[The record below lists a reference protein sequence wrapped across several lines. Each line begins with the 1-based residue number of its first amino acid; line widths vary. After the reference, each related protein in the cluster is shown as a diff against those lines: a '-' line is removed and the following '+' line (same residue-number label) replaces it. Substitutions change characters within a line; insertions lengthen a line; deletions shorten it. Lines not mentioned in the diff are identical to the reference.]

1 MRFNSRIVG
10 SLIALALA
18 VTLATVTATGAA
30 DGASRPFSLTGSWTV
45 KIKGGRGTPA
55 LPRWYGSM
63 VTFTSGGGLIATI
76 TDPNIKT
83 GHGSWTRVG
92 SRSFR
97 VTILLWQFDSS
108 GQFLGTLKAQAT
120 LNVGRSGQTFTSN
133 NYRFSFSDPNGKS
146 TGLAGVGSASGR
158 RIPVEG

>member
-18 VTLATVTATGAA
+18 LTLATVTATGAA

-97 VTILLWQFDSS
+97 VTILLWQFDSN
-108 GQFLGTLKAQAT
+108 GHFLGTLKAQAT
-120 LNVGRSGQTFTSN
+120 LNVGRSGRTLTSN
-133 NYRFSFSDPNGKS
+133 NYRFSFSDPNGKP

-158 RIPVEG
+158 RIPVER